1 MTTPAL
7 TPTTIDYLE
16 APLRVG
22 DPDVAGPLAVFPLF
36 GPEPRL
42 AYRSFAQAA
51 PLGATVTEMP
61 GGASVNDLVVSNP
74 TDLPVLLY
82 EGEEVLG
89 AQQNRTF
96 DVSVLVPAGAKLT
109 VPVSCVE
116 HGRWDGAR
124 HGEALS
130 PAPQAAYPQLRRHKS
145 AALRASVAQGRA
157 ARADQGEVWSEVAD
171 KAVRMAAVSP
181 TGAMHDI
188 YEHQRASLGDLIRAV
203 RLRDGQLGALA
214 AIGGRCVVLDHVS
227 RPDVFAALHAPL
239 LQGYALD
246 ALEASE
252 RPAPSRE
259 EAEAFVAQVL
269 HARLSERDGIG
280 LGRSAQFA
288 TPAAAGTAL
297 LAEHELVQLTVFA
310 EESAGGTPTQTRIR
324 RPSRRR

>member
-1 MTTPAL
+1 MTTPAPA
-7 TPTTIDYLE
+7 PTTFDHLD

-36 GPEPRL
+36 GGEPRL

-51 PLGATVTEMP
+51 ALGASVTELP
-61 GGASVNDLVVSNP
+61 GGASVNDLIVSNP
-74 TDLPVLLY
+74 TDLALLVY

-96 DVSVLVPAGAKLT
+96 DVSVLVDAGRKLQ

-116 HGRWDGAR
+116 HGRWDGDR
-124 HGEALS
+124 HVEELRV
-130 PAPQAAYPQLRRHKS
+130 APQAAYPRLRRQKN
-145 AALRASVAQGRA
+145 AALRASA
-157 ARADQGEVWSEVAD
+157 ASGLELRADQGEVWDEVAA
-171 KAVRMAAVSP
+171 KAARMAAASP

-188 YEHQRASLGDLIRAV
+188 FEHRRDSLDDLLTAV
-203 RLRDGQLGALA
+203 RLHDGQLGALA
-214 AIGGRCVVLDHVS
+214 AIGGHCVVLDHVS

-246 ALEASE
+246 ALEATD

-259 EAEAFVAQVL
+259 EAEAFVAQVMQ
-269 HARLSERDGIG
+269 ARLSERDGIG

-288 TPAAAGTAL
+288 TPGVAGTAL
-297 LAEHELVQLTVFA
+297 LAGPELVQLTAFA
-310 EESAGGTPTQTRIR
+310 QDDDRPALRIR
-324 RPSRRR
+324 RPSSRRR